1 MNHKG
6 LIAGVTLLG
15 LALLTDL
22 ASAQS
27 VMASDPASVAS
38 QGKDIVAQAS
48 EGGPGSAM
56 QLVMML
62 TIASLAPAIILTTT
76 CFARFAIVFSF
87 VRNGLATQG
96 APPSQVLVGMALFM
110 TLFVMAPTGTLIYDA
125 AVQPYMAG
133 EIDEIEAFKRGT
145 PPLREFLLKRTS
157 ERDLALFYEV
167 SSQPRPTS
175 ADDVPLRIA
184 VPAFVLSE
192 LQTAFKMGLV
202 ILLPFLVIDLIVA
215 SILSALG
222 MVMLPPPIVSLPIKL
237 LVFVSVDGWH
247 LVVKSL
253 LLGVA

>member
-1 MNHKG
+1 MKSK
-6 LIAGVTLLG
+6 LFI
-15 LALLTDL
+15 ALLSVASVAVL
-22 ASAQS
+22 ADAAFAQTMVDS
-27 VMASDPASVAS
+27 PGSVAS
-38 QGKDIVAQAS
+38 QGKQLLGQTSD
-48 EGGPGSAM
+48 GPSSAL
-56 QLVMML
+56 QLVVML
-62 TIASLAPAIILTTT
+62 TVASLAPAIILTST

-110 TLFVMAPTGTLIYDA
+110 TLFVMAPTGQAIYEA
-125 AVQPYMAG
+125 AVRPYLNG
-133 EIDEIEAFKRGT
+133 EISETQAIEQGT
-145 PPLREFLLKRTS
+145 PPLRRFLLQRTS
-157 ERDLALFYEV
+157 ERDLKLFYDV
-167 SSQPRPTS
+167 STLPRPTS

-215 SILSALG
+215 SVLSALG

-247 LVVKSL
+247 LVVSSL
-253 LLGVA
+253 LRGVG

>member
-1 MNHKG
+1 MRPRG
-6 LIAGVTLLG
+6 LIALLSVVG
-15 LALLTDL
+15 LVAMAGI
-22 ASAQS
+22 ASAQT
-27 VMASDPASVAS
+27 MATDPGSVAAQGKQLVS
-38 QGKDIVAQAS
+38 QG
-48 EGGPGSAM
+48 GGPSGTM

-62 TIASLAPAIILTTT
+62 TIASLAPAIILTST

-110 TLFVMAPTGTLIYDA
+110 TLFVMAPTGNLIYEQ
-125 AVQPYMAG
+125 AVRPYLDG
-133 EIDEIEAFKRGT
+133 EISESQALESGT
-145 PPLREFLLKRTS
+145 PPLRRFLLERTN
-157 ERDLALFYEV
+157 ERDLELFYEV
-167 SSQPRPTS
+167 SSQPRPAS
-175 ADDVPLRIA
+175 AEDVPMRIA

-215 SILSALG
+215 SVLSALG

-237 LVFVSVDGWH
+237 LVFVAVDGWH

-253 LLGVA
+253 LMGVG

>member
-1 MNHKG
+1 MKPRLLIG
-6 LIAGVTLLG
+6 LAVLAGVTLI
-15 LALLTDL
+15 
-22 ASAQS
+22 S
-27 VMASDPASVAS
+27 SVAAA
-38 QGKDIVAQAS
+38 QGVAEPSSIVS
-48 EGGPGSAM
+48 GGQQLVEKSGKGGAASAM
-56 QLVMML
+56 QLVVML
-62 TIASLAPAIILTTT
+62 TIASLAPAIILTST

-110 TLFVMAPTGTLIYDA
+110 TLFVMAPTGKLIYDA
-125 AVQPYMAG
+125 GIEPYLNG
-133 EIDEIEAFKRGT
+133 EISESQAIERGT
-145 PPLREFLLKRTS
+145 PPLRRFLLERTS
-157 ERDLALFYEV
+157 ERDLELFYEV
-167 SSQPRPTS
+167 SSQQRPTT

-215 SILSALG
+215 SVLSALG

-237 LVFVSVDGWH
+237 LVFVAVDGWH